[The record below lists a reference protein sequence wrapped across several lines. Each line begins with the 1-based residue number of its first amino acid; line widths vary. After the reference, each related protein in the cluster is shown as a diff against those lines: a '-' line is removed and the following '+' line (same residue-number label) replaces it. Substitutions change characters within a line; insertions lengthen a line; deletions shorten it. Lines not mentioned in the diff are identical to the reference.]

1 MSRPAGLFAVIV
13 AMVLNVATLLAEEKT
28 VPVGDTVCLTCREV
42 DRIDNKQFPQPLL
55 ARELIR
61 QAFLI
66 AARDECGL
74 LTRDATLRE
83 EFPLVAD
90 AHRAPF
96 DSYSYAATAKKGVDY
111 CYALGRGGG
120 KTTEKLWN
128 WKYHVDLPVTII
140 TIKSRRRGPDRAELG
155 PDQVTGRRDREG
167 VCRRSGRA
175 GGPHEQVQGAQA
187 VRRRGTLR

>member
-13 AMVLNVATLLAEEKT
+13 AMSLSVATLRAEEKP
-28 VPVGDTVCLTCREV
+28 VPAGETVCLTCREV

-55 ARELIR
+55 ARELIQ

-90 AHRAPF
+90 ARRAP
-96 DSYSYAATAKKGVDY
+96 
-111 CYALGRGGG
+111 RG
-120 KTTEKLWN
+120 
-128 WKYHVDLPVTII
+128 IR
-140 TIKSRRRGPDRAELG
+140 SRRSAPPAAPRPKA
-155 PDQVTGRRDREG
+155 
-167 VCRRSGRA
+167 
-175 GGPHEQVQGAQA
+175 
-187 VRRRGTLR
+187 